1 MLLSVLASCAVL
13 AAQSTGAKPAPP
25 AQDPQQPVFRT
36 RVDSISVDVT
46 VTDRQGRPV
55 TDLKAEDFD
64 VRESGKPQAIESFR
78 LIQIDDNLV
87 SAEPPRQI
95 LSESD
100 MARETANPDNRVFII
115 LLDDYHTRAGNAL
128 HIRDTL
134 ARFVRT
140 LTPHDL
146 VALLYPLTVVSA
158 TTFSRDHEGTAAAI
172 MQFKGRK
179 YDYKPLTAYEE
190 YFANQPPEAQEQIR
204 NDITIRTLQS
214 ACSLLATLRDGRKTL
229 LFVSE
234 GMTAN
239 IPPGALT
246 SSTMFPPR
254 TVAPP
259 GGFSS
264 AQQSYEFFRSA
275 DLLGRMRDI
284 FTVAARGNTSIYTL
298 DPRGLAPSEFG
309 AGDLVSADADRQTLN
324 EAVDSLHTLADETGG
339 KAMTGSNDAIPD
351 LKKMVRELS
360 SYYLLGYTS
369 SLAPR
374 DGKFHEIQVRVNRRD
389 VDVHARKG
397 YWAYTDDE
405 LKKAYEPPKEGP
417 PEEVASALDTLAG
430 VVEPTSRRNVMVWMG
445 AVRGDADKAQVTLVW
460 EATSSLSDLPADR
473 VEQVS
478 VVVSAGNDVVF
489 RGPIPRDPTALR
501 PSGQVTFAAPAGP
514 IRVRVASENAR
525 GQKMGT
531 EDVTDQVPDFTGT
544 GVMIAAPQVFRARTA
559 RDVAM
564 LRAATSPLPSAA
576 RQFSRTERLL
586 VRFDAYGPAGT
597 TPQVSMRLLNRAGQP
612 LAALPAPSLTIGSTF
627 EADLSLAAL
636 PPGDYLVEI
645 TATSSADKTARLLGI
660 RVTG

>member
-1 MLLSVLASCAVL
+1 MLLSMLASCAVL
-13 AAQSTGAKPAPP
+13 AAQGTGARPAPP

-36 RVDSISVDVT
+36 RVDSVSVDVT
-46 VTDRQGRPV
+46 VTDRQGRSV
-55 TDLKAEDFD
+55 TDLKAEDFEI
-64 VRESGKPQAIESFR
+64 RESGKPQAIESFR
-78 LIQIDDNLV
+78 LMQIDDSVV
-87 SAEPPRQI
+87 SAETPRQI

-115 LLDDYHTRAGNAL
+115 LLDDYHTRAGNAMNV
-128 HIRDTL
+128 RAML
-134 ARFVRT
+134 ARFVRD

-158 TTFSRDHEGTAAAI
+158 ATFSRDHEGTAAAI

-179 YDYKPLTAYEE
+179 YDYLPTTPYEE
-190 YFANQPPEAQEQIR
+190 YYANQPPEVQEQIR

-229 LFVSE
+229 VFVSE
-234 GMTAN
+234 GMSATL
-239 IPPGALT
+239 PPGAST

-254 TVAPP
+254 ALALP
-259 GGFSS
+259 GTQST
-264 AQQSYEFFRSA
+264 AQQSYEFFRSSE
-275 DLLGRMRDI
+275 LLGRMRDI
-284 FTVAARGNTSIYTL
+284 FSVAARGNTSIYTL

-309 AGDLVSADADRQTLN
+309 AGDSVSADADRRTLN
-324 EAVDSLHTLADETGG
+324 EAIDSLRTLADETGG
-339 KAMTGSNDAIPD
+339 KAIVGTNDAIPE

-360 SYYLLGYTS
+360 AYYLLGYTS

-374 DGKFHEIQVRVNRRD
+374 DGKFHDIQVRVNRRD
-389 VDVHARKG
+389 VDIHARKG
-397 YWAYTDDE
+397 YWAYTDEE

-417 PEEVASALDTLAG
+417 PEEVFNALDTLAG
-430 VVEPTSRRNVMVWMG
+430 VVEPTSRRNVVVWLG
-445 AVRGDADKAQVTLVW
+445 AVRGEAEKAQVTLVW

-478 VVVSAGNDVVF
+478 VVVSVGSQEVF
-489 RGPIPRDPTALR
+489 RGPVPRDPTALR
-501 PSGQVTFAAPAGP
+501 PSGKVTFAAPAGP
-514 IRVRVASENAR
+514 IRVRVSSENAR
-525 GQKMGT
+525 GQKLGT
-531 EDVTDQVPDFTGT
+531 EDVTDRVPDFTGT
-544 GVMIAAPQVFRARTA
+544 GAIITAPQVFRARTA
-559 RDVAM
+559 RDIAV
-564 LRAATSPLPSAA
+564 LRAATSPMPSAT

-597 TPQVSMRLLNRAGQP
+597 TPLVSLRLLNRAGDP
-612 LAALPAPSLTIGSTF
+612 LTALPAPTLTTGSTF

-645 TATSSADKTARLLGI
+645 TAATGADKTARLLGI